1 MKGTGLGQNYLQ
13 TDAKLFPIKFNKI
26 NFEYLSVLV
35 AVNFMRIFFQYCEAW
50 FGLVGL
56 R

>member
-1 MKGTGLGQNYLQ
+1 MKGTGLGQNCLQ

-35 AVNFMRIFFQYCEAW
+35 AVNFTRIFFSTVKL
-50 FGLVGL
+50 GLVWL
-56 R
+56 D